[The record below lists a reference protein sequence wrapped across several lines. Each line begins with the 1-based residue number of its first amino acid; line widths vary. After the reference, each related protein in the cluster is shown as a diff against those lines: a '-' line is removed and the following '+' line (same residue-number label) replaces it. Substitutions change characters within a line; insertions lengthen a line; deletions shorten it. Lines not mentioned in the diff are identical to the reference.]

1 MLANLNP
8 PSVAAARALIPSL
21 GAGEHEQQ
29 GGFTDDEIGEMLAK
43 LRRSSVK
50 YSGVGGATG

>member
-8 PSVAAARALIPSL
+8 PTVAAARALLPSL
-21 GAGEHEQQ
+21 GMGAQE
-29 GGFTDDEIGEMLAK
+29 FSDDEIGEMLAK

-50 YSGVGGATG
+50 YATADG